1 MAIVVTVVPNQPV
14 VTIKANGQGSLG
26 ANSVTVG
33 VTTAVGSGGGA
44 SNLKDLLDVNTA
56 NAQNGDTL
64 IYQSNNQTFVSGPVD
79 GGSF

>member
-1 MAIVVTVVPNQPV
+1 MTIVVTIVPNQPV
-14 VTIKANGQGSLG
+14 VTIKANSQGALG

-33 VTTAVGSGGGA
+33 VTTAVGSGGA

>member
-26 ANSVTVG
+26 ANSVAVG